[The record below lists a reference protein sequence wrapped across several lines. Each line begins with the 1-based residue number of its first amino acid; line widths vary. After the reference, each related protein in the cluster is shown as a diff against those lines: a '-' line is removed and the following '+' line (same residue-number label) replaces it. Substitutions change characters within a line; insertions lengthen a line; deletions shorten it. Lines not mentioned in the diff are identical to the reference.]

1 MARPSVRSK
10 STLVVVAIVALVVGV
25 MLTLLFKKG
34 SSATTSTAQP
44 DMNQAAPGPSD
55 GSGKSSSTTSRGTTT
70 KPTKPDGRFATIKS
84 SELPPEGRTT
94 LKLIASDGPFPFP
107 KNDGVVFSNFEGIL
121 PKQPKGYYHE
131 YTVITPGAPT
141 RGTRRIITGKDGTK
155 YYTNDHYTSF
165 KVIVDA

>member
-1 MARPSVRSK
+1 MARPAVRSK
-10 STLVVVAIVALVVGV
+10 TTLVVVAVVALLAGV

-34 SSATTSTAQP
+34 SSATTSTASPGTTQV
-44 DMNQAAPGPSD
+44 APGDST
-55 GSGKSSSTTSRGTTT
+55 GKNGKPSTTAPKGSTT
-70 KPTKPDGRFATIKS
+70 KPNGSFATIKA
-84 SELPPEGRTT
+84 SELPPEARTT

-121 PKQPKGYYHE
+121 PKQAKGYYHE

-155 YYTNDHYTSF
+155 YYTNDHYKSF
-165 KVIVDA
+165 KIVVE